1 MNHLY
6 GGIKELAA
14 KPGAV
19 FVVDVINDDLAVK
32 EARKL
37 GIPVVAMVD
46 TNGDP
51 SQINY
56 PIPAND
62 DAAKAINLILDYVQA
77 AIEAGQ
83 KKAAA
88 KPADKTEKPAAAAEK
103 SGGPDKPAENP
114 AAKSEEKA
122 GE

>member
-1 MNHLY
+1 
-6 GGIKELAA
+6 
-14 KPGAV
+14 
-19 FVVDVINDDLAVK
+19 
-32 EARKL
+32 
-37 GIPVVAMVD
+37 MVD

-62 DAAKAINLILDYVQA
+62 DATKAITLILDYVQA

-88 KPADKTEKPAAAAEK
+88 ASKPADKTEKAPEKPESAEKPAAEAEEPEKKAEK
-103 SGGPDKPAENP
+103 G
-114 AAKSEEKA
+114 EE
-122 GE
+122 